1 MPKKHKYLQT
11 LKSTDMLEKSQ
22 HRNKLLRAKIEKI
35 KDMLEKSQHRNK
47 LLRAKIEKIKRA
59 EPLLAPPLIFR

>member
-35 KDMLEKSQHRNK
+35 K
-47 LLRAKIEKIKRA
+47 RA